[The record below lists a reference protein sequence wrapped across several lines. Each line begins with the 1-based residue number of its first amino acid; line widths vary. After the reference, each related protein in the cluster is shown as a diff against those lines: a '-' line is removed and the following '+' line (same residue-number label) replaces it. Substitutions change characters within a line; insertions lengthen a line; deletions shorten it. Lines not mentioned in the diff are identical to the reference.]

1 MAISLELASKADD
14 PGIRRLLAANSVPG
28 RIRVAFTREPN
39 YFLGCGTM
47 GRFCQVVVARH
58 EPTGEVVGVGCRA
71 SRPVFVNGQ
80 VEEVGYL
87 GQLRVDPSYRGRS
100 LVSRGFRLV
109 RDLHADGRV
118 RGYITT
124 ITEENTE
131 ARGILVERA
140 RRHFPIYRELDRF
153 SVVSLIVGRAKSSGQ
168 ARFAITPGAE
178 LDLGRIVAFLQR
190 YGAAKQFYPFYTEED
205 FSPQSATT
213 RGFCLEDLAVAHNN
227 GDILGTMGLWDQS
240 EYKQIVVTA
249 YTGTMRWIRTW
260 YNLVAR
266 VKGTPPLAAAGE
278 PMRVAYGCFVCM
290 KANDPGVFESLLHH
304 LCNDAARRGYTCLI
318 VGLSARDPLLSV
330 ARRCRHVAYQGRL
343 YSVCWEEERSFHER
357 LDSRIPYLEA
367 ATL

>member
-1 MAISLELASKADD
+1 MDICLELASKADD

-58 EPTGEVVGVGCRA
+58 QPTGEVVGVGCRA

-87 GQLRVDPSYRGRS
+87 GQLRVDPRFRGRS

-124 ITEENTE
+124 ITEENRE
-131 ARGILVERA
+131 ARAILVERA

-153 SVVSLIVGRAKSSGQ
+153 SVLSVILGGRRSIGQ
-168 ARFAITPGAE
+168 ARYRITQGAE
-178 LDLGRIVAFLQR
+178 VDPGRIVAFLR
-190 YGAAKQFYPFYTEED
+190 HYGAAKQFYPFYTEED
-205 FSPQSATT
+205 FAPQSPTT
-213 RGFCLEDLAVAHNN
+213 LGFCLEDLAVAYNN
-227 GDILGTMGLWDQS
+227 GDIVGTMGLWDQS
-240 EYKQIVVTA
+240 GYKQIVVTA

-266 VKGTPPLAAAGE
+266 IKGTPLLSTAGE
-278 PMRVAYGCFVCM
+278 PMRVAYGCFVCI
-290 KANDPGVFESLLHH
+290 KENDPGVFESLLHH
-304 LCNDAARRGYTCLI
+304 LCNEAARRGYSCLI
-318 VGLSARDPLLSV
+318 VGLSTRDPLLSV
-330 ARRCRHVAYQGRL
+330 ARRRRHVAYQGRL
-343 YSVCWEEERSFHER
+343 YTVCWEEERSFHER
-357 LDSRIPYLEA
+357 LDDRIPYLEA
-367 ATL
+367 GTL